1 MCEATRLVPDHFI
14 AMIKRITG
22 ENSPRQR
29 GDRASKPYSY
39 ASREGMTGGSVTAG
53 AGRADVK
60 EPSKDK
66 RGVTGKGS
74 SRKTR
79 R

>member
-1 MCEATRLVPDHFI
+1 
-14 AMIKRITG
+14 MIKRITG

-53 AGRADVK
+53 PGRAGIK

-66 RGVTGKGS
+66 RGVAGKGTS
-74 SRKTR
+74 SKPR